1 MKISLDIE
9 DSLNE
14 SIESEAEKL
23 GIKKATLIR
32 IKLKEIFQ

>member
-9 DSLNE
+9 DSLNDA
-14 SIESEAEKL
+14 IEQEAEQR

-32 IKLKEIFQ
+32 ITLKEKFQ